1 LLERCLW
8 CKRAGLQDLP
18 MVAIIYVTEQERL
31 WVTETIRR
39 LHFDKFTST
48 MVLTEVMGCT
58 FGFLHP
64 RFSSKTIVCMEIS
77 ACGIES

>member
-48 MVLTEVMGCT
+48 MV
-58 FGFLHP
+58 FGMWDRELKYPH
-64 RFSSKTIVCMEIS
+64 SV
-77 ACGIES
+77 G